1 MEKISLKLYEFYN
14 LDSELN
20 GVANQQT
27 GEKISAG
34 LLAEKLKL
42 TDKYW
47 LTELSKKVATEKT
60 AVESL
65 KEDLIKKHGEA
76 DETGNIS
83 IPMYINIVKD
93 EEGNIVSGENNP
105 KFIEFQNEFNTLL
118 QEEKELEYKAVKLSA
133 LDSIESDSNYPTFF
147 KLVVADE
154 QAQ

>member
-20 GVANQQT
+20 GVTNQQT
-27 GEKISAG
+27 GEKLSAG

-42 TDKYW
+42 TTKYW
-47 LTELSKKVATEKT
+47 LTELSKKVAAEK
-60 AVESL
+60 AGVESL

-83 IPMYINIVKD
+83 IPMYIDIVKD
-93 EEGNIVSGENNP
+93 EEGNIVDGKNNP

-118 QEEKELEYKAVKLSA
+118 QEEKEIEYKPVTLNE
-133 LDSIESDSNYPTFF
+133 LENIESEGNYPTFF
-147 KLVVADE
+147 KLVKVDA
-154 QAQ
+154 